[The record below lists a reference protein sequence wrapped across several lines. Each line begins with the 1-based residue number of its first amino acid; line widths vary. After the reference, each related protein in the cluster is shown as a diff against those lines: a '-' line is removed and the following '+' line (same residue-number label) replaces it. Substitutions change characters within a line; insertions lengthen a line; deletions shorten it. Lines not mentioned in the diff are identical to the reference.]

1 VLGLVE
7 RFGGMRTGG
16 ATLEPMLVAELQQ
29 LSETEVTIDARH
41 ATKQPDWTYDETWS
55 GQSPVD
61 RLTDHRAD

>member
-1 VLGLVE
+1 
-7 RFGGMRTGG
+7 MQ
-16 ATLEPMLVAELQQ
+16 VAELQE

-61 RLTDHRAD
+61 RLTDHRSSETLEG